1 MTPCPTYLCPLY
13 TLIFTDSS
21 TSLQDSLNS
30 GKLKTPG
37 ATSEVME
44 QIVLLQK
51 ALEATGAS
59 PEEVA
64 AVIAKATGPGLSD
77 EAISEIMSKVSEW
90 MILSHDSTQEIED
103 RSRHVLTKFR
113 VRAGAA
119 GPKEIKCISVMFDAH
134 RFRKCIWEP

>member
-1 MTPCPTYLCPLY
+1 MLRPQRVLVIQVQFSWEYHK
-13 TLIFTDSS
+13 
-21 TSLQDSLNS
+21 SLQDSLKS

-59 PEEVA
+59 PEEIA

-77 EAISEIMSKVSEW
+77 EAISEIMSKVEYFQELSSDLYQLSSYDA
-90 MILSHDSTQEIED
+90 ILSLFQGTVYDLALNTWRPLIRQL
-103 RSRHVLTKFR
+103 LTWLQ
-113 VRAGAA
+113 ALLLYL
-119 GPKEIKCISVMFDAH
+119 DY
-134 RFRKCIWEP
+134 

>member
-1 MTPCPTYLCPLY
+1 MNTIPH
-13 TLIFTDSS
+13 
-21 TSLQDSLNS
+21 TSLQDSLKS

-59 PEEVA
+59 PEEIA

-77 EAISEIMSKVSEW
+77 EAISEIMSKEGG
-90 MILSHDSTQEIED
+90 IF
-103 RSRHVLTKFR
+103 SRAI
-113 VRAGAA
+113 VRFH
-119 GPKEIKCISVMFDAH
+119 S
-134 RFRKCIWEP
+134 

>member
-1 MTPCPTYLCPLY
+1 MTCKFCLLGVK
-13 TLIFTDSS
+13 S
-21 TSLQDSLNS
+21 TKVQTAEFGESQLNQIPFVPSLQDSLKS

-59 PEEVA
+59 PEEIA

-77 EAISEIMSKVSEW
+77 EAISEIMSKVGNSLVSIQF
-90 MILSHDSTQEIED
+90 MT
-103 RSRHVLTKFR
+103 
-113 VRAGAA
+113 
-119 GPKEIKCISVMFDAH
+119 MN
-134 RFRKCIWEP
+134 

>member
-1 MTPCPTYLCPLY
+1 MKQSGATDQEIKDILEKAAKGQLSGEAVDDLMTKVLTAKN
-13 TLIFTDSS
+13 ISRDEFDGMVK
-21 TSLQDSLNS
+21 LQDSLKS

-59 PEEVA
+59 PEEIA

-77 EAISEIMSKVSEW
+77 EAISEIMSKVGGEVAQ
-90 MILSHDSTQEIED
+90 L
-103 RSRHVLTKFR
+103 
-113 VRAGAA
+113 
-119 GPKEIKCISVMFDAH
+119 
-134 RFRKCIWEP
+134 